1 MFVKIVCTIGPAS
14 ENYETLKAMAEA
26 GMNVARLNFSHG
38 DYEGHEK
45 KLKLVRRVER
55 AVKKP
60 IASLLDTKGPE
71 IRTGHMQNGE
81 IMLTQGAKIILVSDD
96 KPFDGTPERIW
107 VNYNLLAQ
115 EVTPGQSIFID
126 DGTLNLEVEK
136 VEGNEVTCKVIVG
149 GPLRNTKGINI
160 PGAEITLPALSEKDK
175 QDIAW
180 GIQHGMEYLAVSF
193 VKTARDILE
202 VRRLIQDY
210 GSSMKVLAKIE
221 TKQAVDNISDIVDV
235 VDGVM
240 VARGDLGVE
249 IATEDVP
256 LVQKKIIEMCRVRGK
271 VVIVATQMLDS
282 MIRNPRPTRA
292 EASDVSNAV
301 LDGTDAVMLSGE
313 TASGNYPVQSVA
325 TMRRIV
331 DRAERELDL
340 WGNHKNARENQ
351 LDIDPVN
358 GKTGIPV
365 PDAVSGAAVLVAK
378 QVKAP
383 AILCLSR
390 SGLTAKMISKH
401 RPECPIIGLSPSQ
414 QTWRE
419 LALWWGITPVI
430 LNEMSDINVAASE
443 AVNICV
449 REKLLPEGELVV
461 ITAGVPVGR
470 PGSTNVVEVL
480 TTGQILLSGT
490 PLSNKNAVGKVC
502 IARTPKEAID
512 KVTPGC
518 VLVVRQLNEEY
529 RPVLDK
535 VGALLFESGLL
546 FSEGN
551 ALAMEYGLPCIIGVA
566 DAFSS
571 LMDDDTVSIDGTRG
585 LVYRGAVRLVV

>member
-14 ENYETLKAMAEA
+14 DNYETLKAMAEA

-38 DYEGHEK
+38 DYDGHEK
-45 KLKLVRRVER
+45 KLKLIRRVER

-60 IASLLDTKGPE
+60 IAALLDTKGPE

-81 IMLTQGAKIILVSDD
+81 IQLVQGAKVVISSCDES
-96 KPFDGTPERIW
+96 FEGTPEKFW
-107 VNYNLLAQ
+107 VNYKLLAQ
-115 EVTPGQSIFID
+115 EVKPGQNIYID
-126 DGTLNLEVEK
+126 DGALNLEVEK
-136 VEGNEVTCKVIVG
+136 VDGDDITCKVIVG
-149 GPLRNTKGINI
+149 GPLRNTKGINL
-160 PGAEITLPALSEKDK
+160 PGADITLPALSEKDK

-193 VKTARDILE
+193 VKTRSDIVE
-202 VRRLIQDY
+202 VRRLIQEY
-210 GSSMKVLAKIE
+210 GSGMKILAKIE
-221 TKQAVDNISDIVDV
+221 TRQAVDNFADIVDV

-256 LVQKKIIEMCRVRGK
+256 LVQKRIIEMCRVRGK
-271 VVIVATQMLDS
+271 AVIVATQMLDS

-313 TASGNYPVQSVA
+313 TASGNYPVQAVA
-325 TMRRIV
+325 TMRKIV
-331 DRAERELDL
+331 DRAEKELQI
-340 WGNHKNARENQ
+340 WGNHKNNEQNP
-351 LDIDPVN
+351 LELE
-358 GKTGIPV
+358 GIPV
-365 PDAVSGAAVLVAK
+365 PDAVSGAAVLIAK
-378 QVKAP
+378 QINAP
-383 AILCLSR
+383 AIISLSR

-401 RPECPIIGLSPSQ
+401 RPECPILGLTPSQ

-419 LALWWGITPVI
+419 MALWWGVHPVR
-430 LNEMSDINVAASE
+430 LSEMSDINVAARE
-443 AVNICV
+443 AVTTCV

-480 TTGQILLSGT
+480 TTGTILLSGT
-490 PLSNKNAVGKVC
+490 PLSHKNASGKVC
-502 IARTPKEAID
+502 IARTPQEAID

-518 VLVVRQLNEEY
+518 ILVVRQLSEEY
-529 RPVLDK
+529 RPVLPK
-535 VGALLFESGLL
+535 VGAVLFESGLL

-551 ALAMEYGLPCIIGVA
+551 SLAMDYNLPCIVGVA
-566 DAFSS
+566 DAFST
-571 LMDDDTVSIDGTRG
+571 LMDDDVVSIDGTRG
-585 LVYRGAVRLVV
+585 LVYRGVVRLVV